1 MEAQSAGIPVLAY
14 GKGGALETV
23 IDGKTG
29 MFFPEQTVESVIECI
44 EGFEKHGASWNK
56 EEIRKHSEYF
66 SQEKFVSNFTQ
77 YLVSKLKKEKLNP
90 LDYVLNK

>member
-29 MFFPEQTVESVIECI
+29 MFFPEQTVESLMECI
-44 EGFEKHGASWNK
+44 EGFDEHGVSWDK
-56 EEIRKHSEYF
+56 VAIRKHSESF
-66 SQEKFVSNFTQ
+66 SREI
-77 YLVSKLKKEKLNP
+77 P
-90 LDYVLNK
+90 

>member
-1 MEAQSAGIPVLAY
+1 MEAQSAGIPVLAH

-29 MFFPEQTVESVIECI
+29 MFFPEQTVESLMECI
-44 EGFEKHGASWNK
+44 EGFEEHEVSFSKK
-56 EEIRKHSEYF
+56 EIREHSEYF

-77 YLVSKLKKEKLNP
+77 FLVSKLEKERLDP
-90 LDYVLNK
+90 LDYVLSK